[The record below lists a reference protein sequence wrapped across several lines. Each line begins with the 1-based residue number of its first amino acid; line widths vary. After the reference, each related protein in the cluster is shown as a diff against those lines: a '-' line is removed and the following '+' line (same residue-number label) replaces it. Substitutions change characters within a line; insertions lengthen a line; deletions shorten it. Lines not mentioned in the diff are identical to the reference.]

1 MLSRPL
7 ISLLMAVRNGE
18 RHLRE
23 ALTSILAQ
31 TYKELEVIVVD
42 DASNDGTKSI
52 IEEYAKSDSRVIY
65 IQNKEHLGLARSLNK
80 GLGFARG
87 EFLARQD
94 ADDLSLPDRIEL
106 QVDFLEKN
114 PQVGVLGSAYFLI
127 DDRGR
132 VLKTKH
138 PPQKDTKIR
147 WHLLFHNPFCHSS
160 IMVRRGLLEWPKVGY
175 DEKWSVAQDY
185 ELWSRL
191 LECTMAANLSR
202 PLVCLRIHEGQISK
216 RHNEEQNAAADLI
229 SAEALKKICGKSF
242 SLEEVH
248 ALRILFES
256 FPQHVNME
264 QAGLLTLFL
273 EVLECFGR
281 QSWVSKT
288 EFSRIRAFWL
298 ARIVSAAPR
307 MGLKGGLWKRCAR
320 LSVRYPAAF
329 CVGVGRRLRASMLLK
344 RKDVFK
350 ERIS

>member
-1 MLSRPL
+1 MPNRPR

-18 RHLRE
+18 RYLSE
-23 ALTSILAQ
+23 ALRSILAQ
-31 TYKELEVIVVD
+31 TYKELEVILVD
-42 DASNDGTKSI
+42 DASNDGTKSVI
-52 IEEYAKSDSRVIY
+52 DKYAKSDSRLVC
-65 IQNKEHLGLARSLNK
+65 IQNERHLGLARSLNI
-80 GLGFARG
+80 GLEFARG

-114 PQVGVLGSAYFLI
+114 PQVGVLGSAYYLI
-127 DDRGR
+127 DNRGR

-138 PPQKDTKIR
+138 PPQKDTTIR
-147 WHLLFHNPFCHSS
+147 WHMLFHNPFCHSS

-191 LECTMAANLSR
+191 LENTMAANLSR

-242 SLEEVH
+242 NLEEVH

-256 FPQHVNME
+256 FPKHVNVE

-281 QSWVSKT
+281 QAWVSKT

-298 ARIVSAAPR
+298 ARVVSATPR
-307 MGLKGGLWKRCAR
+307 MGLKGGLWKRYAK
-320 LSVRYPAAF
+320 LSVRHPAAF
-329 CVGVGRRLRASMLLK
+329 CLGAGRRLRARSFLK
-344 RKDVFK
+344 RKDFSK
-350 ERIS
+350 ERIA